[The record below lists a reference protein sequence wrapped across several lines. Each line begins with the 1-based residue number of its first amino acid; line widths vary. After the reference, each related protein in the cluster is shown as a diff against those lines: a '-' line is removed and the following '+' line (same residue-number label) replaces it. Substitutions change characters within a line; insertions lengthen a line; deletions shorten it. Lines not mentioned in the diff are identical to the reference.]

1 MATTEVE
8 TRLRQLEETL
18 SQRLEKLEDAVA
30 QLKRQVSSVPT
41 SVETAWWKK
50 IVGVYQN
57 DPEFEEAMR
66 LGREYRE
73 SLRPS
78 GEDAEEAS

>member
-8 TRLRQLEETL
+8 RRLMQLEQTFSERIAKLEEQVAEL
-18 SQRLEKLEDAVA
+18 SQHAREAPSAPD
-30 QLKRQVSSVPT
+30 
-41 SVETAWWKK
+41 TAWWKRL
-50 IVGVYQN
+50 VGVFKD

-73 SLRPS
+73 SLRQQEPTE
-78 GEDAEEAS
+78 GTG